1 MYVPTTIIVFHVCSL
16 SIPGSPAF
24 IVQSPRSKASLFSLK
39 DFEQQ
44 VRVLTNVEKN
54 VTSNLTHPIQRDAA
68 YLHAIEELSTQSF
81 QDFLNVD

>member
-1 MYVPTTIIVFHVCSL
+1 MYIRSL

-54 VTSNLTHPIQRDAA
+54 VTPNNLTHPIQQDAA

-81 QDFLNVD
+81 QDFLNVDWKDKN

>member
-1 MYVPTTIIVFHVCSL
+1 MYIRSL
-16 SIPGSPAF
+16 SIPESPAF

-44 VRVLTNVEKN
+44 VRVLTNVEKIEKN
-54 VTSNLTHPIQRDAA
+54 VTPNNLTHPHPIQRDAA